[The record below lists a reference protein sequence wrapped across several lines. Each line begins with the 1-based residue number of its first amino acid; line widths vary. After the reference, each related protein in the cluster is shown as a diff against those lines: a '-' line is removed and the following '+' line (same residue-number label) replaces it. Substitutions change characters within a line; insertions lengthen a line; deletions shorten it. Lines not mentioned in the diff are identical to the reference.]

1 MPQNGTKDLAVGDFL
16 LADVSKSGGTRRSA
30 SSRPVTNPHA
40 SWVDPGGLSKLVREF
55 YGTKTLMFDR
65 EVAEALLELNTG
77 NRRVNRRKV
86 EQLIRQMQS
95 GEFENTGE
103 PIIVSAEGVINNGQH
118 RLIAL
123 AESDAVLDMDVRFG
137 IPRKAFSKTDT
148 GTSRSGADVLTI
160 KGVGSGSQVASAV
173 RLIILY
179 RRGLPESIREFVSND
194 EVAQAYDQWSDI
206 EEVVSRVNSHA
217 FPKAVKSTP
226 LYATAF
232 MASRTSSKGKLDS
245 WLDAVATGLEVS
257 RDNPAYQLRERLMR
271 GIEAAIGTREGQL
284 ERFALI
290 IKSWNLWA
298 RGDAVTKREFR
309 WSSVGRNAEPFP
321 SVTGARL

>member
-1 MPQNGTKDLAVGDFL
+1 M
-16 LADVSKSGGTRRSA
+16 ADVVRA
-30 SSRPVTNPHA
+30 MASRPRISESRPLTNPHA
-40 SWVDPGGLSKLVREF
+40 SWIGPNKLSALVQDF

-65 EVAEALLELNTG
+65 ELAEAALKLNTG
-77 NRRVNRRKV
+77 NRRVNRRKID
-86 EQLIRQMQS
+86 QLVRQMKS

-103 PIIVSAEGVINNGQH
+103 PIIISAEGVINNGQH
-118 RLIAL
+118 RLLAL
-123 AESDAVLDMDVRFG
+123 VEADVALDIDVRFG

-160 KGVGSGSQVASAV
+160 KGVGSGSQVASTV
-173 RLIILY
+173 RLLILY
-179 RRGLPESIREFVSND
+179 RRGLPESIREFVTND
-194 EVAQAYDQWSDI
+194 EVAQAFDGWSEI
-206 EEVVSRVNSHA
+206 EDVIRRVNRHA

-232 MASRTSSKGKLDS
+232 LASRTSAKGKLDA

-271 GIEAAIGTREGQL
+271 GIEAPIGTREGQL

-298 RGDAVTKREFR
+298 KSDTVTRREFR
-309 WSSVGRNAEPFP
+309 WTGEGRNAEPFP
-321 SVTGARL
+321 AVTGTKI

>member
-1 MPQNGTKDLAVGDFL
+1 M
-16 LADVSKSGGTRRSA
+16 ADVQRGGAARRA
-30 SSRPVTNPHA
+30 STPPPVTNPHA
-40 SWVDPGGLSKLVREF
+40 VWVDPGSLSELVSGF

-65 EVAEALLELNTG
+65 ALAESMLEMNTG

-86 EQLIRQMQS
+86 EQLVKQMQS

-103 PIIVSAEGVINNGQH
+103 PIIISAEGVINNGQH
-118 RLIAL
+118 RLL
-123 AESDAVLDMDVRFG
+123 AVVEADAVLDMDVRFG

-160 KGVGSGSQVASAV
+160 KGVGSGGQVASAV
-173 RLIILY
+173 RLLILY
-179 RRGLPESIREFVSND
+179 RRGLPGSIREFVSND
-194 EVAQAYDQWSDI
+194 EVAQAFDGWNDI
-206 EEVVSRVNSHA
+206 EDAVARVNKYA
-217 FPKAVKSTP
+217 FPKSVKSTP
-226 LYATAF
+226 LYAVAF
-232 MASRTSSKGKLDS
+232 MASRSPAKGKLDA

-271 GIEAAIGTREGQL
+271 GIDAPIGTREGQL

-298 RGDAVTKREFR
+298 KGETVTKREFR
-309 WSSVGRNAEPFP
+309 WTAEGRNAEAFP
-321 SVTGARL
+321 AVASAKL